1 MSRKFNKALYKKNIN
16 EMTSNELS
24 KFYQLTTKRL
34 TLKEYQGSN
43 EDLLWIKNEIKSQ
56 WALLSNETDR
66 GFTGRIDPGL
76 MAVMGYRVG
85 DTNGINSEHRRMI
98 IMDVIAGPLPLVGDY
113 HYMQWWGLDESA
125 ERVEAMKSWL
135 KDKINSPQ
143 HKNHYR
149 AQDEWKADLFW
160 VESTF

>member
-1 MSRKFNKALYKKNIN
+1 MHCKFNKALYKKNIN
-16 EMTSNELS
+16 KMTPNELS

-34 TLKEYQGSN
+34 TLKEYQGSH
-43 EDLLWIKNEIKSQ
+43 EDLLWIKNEIKNQ
-56 WALLSNETDR
+56 WAVLSNETDR
-66 GFTGRIDPGL
+66 RYTGRVDPGL

-85 DTNGINSEHRRMI
+85 DTNGINCEHRRRI

-113 HYMQWWGLDESA
+113 YYMQWWGQDESA
-125 ERVEAMKSWL
+125 ERVDAMKSWL
-135 KDKINSPQ
+135 KDKIYSPK

-160 VESTF
+160 VESAY